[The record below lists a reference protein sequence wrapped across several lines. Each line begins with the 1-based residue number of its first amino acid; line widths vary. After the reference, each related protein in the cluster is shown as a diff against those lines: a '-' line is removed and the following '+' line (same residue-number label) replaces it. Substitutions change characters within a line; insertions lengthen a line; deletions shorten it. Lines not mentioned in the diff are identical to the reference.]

1 MINLIMQIRNA
12 DFVNDCRELTSK
24 GYTQNQI
31 IQKLIP
37 KYQLNSLSRPT
48 IRRALQEGL
57 PQTKRITRTNETIF
71 KQSA

>member
-1 MINLIMQIRNA
+1 MQIRNP
-12 DFVNDCRELTSK
+12 DFINDCRDLTLK
-24 GYTQNQI
+24 GFTQNQI

-37 KYQLNSLSRPT
+37 KHNLNSLSRHT

-57 PQTKRITRTNETIF
+57 PESKRKINNATII